1 MNYQDSDYRGQ
12 TGRSGT
18 GIVPHAGH
26 AIDSYDPGMFGPD
39 PERGSKDE
47 FNFWDT
53 LQIVLNRKWLILTI
67 TLLGVSIAAILTL
80 QITPLYR
87 ATTTIEIQKPE
98 SQILEAS
105 LGSPA
110 ISFDT
115 EDMVTQFALLQ
126 SRSLSERVAESL
138 NLADD
143 PKYANPALSRDRR
156 LGQATSTVARNIR
169 VDSEARS
176 RVLRVQFISP
186 YPRETAR
193 IANALVE
200 TFIQTNLER
209 KYNTTAYARE
219 FIQERLAT
227 TKLALEASERELVQ
241 YASNQDIL
249 DLGVDGAGS
258 SLDENSIVS
267 LNSELANAESARIQ
281 SEQRYKEASSS
292 STSSE
297 ILNNPSIR
305 TMRNRLAELESDY
318 RRNLT
323 VFKPDYPD
331 MVDLRLRIDSV
342 QSDIEIEKRNIL
354 ASLETDYRAALA
366 REGSLRQRV
375 EELKSDLLSLRD
387 RRIEYTILAREVDTN
402 RTQYEALLQRMKEVS
417 ISSGIGSSQVSVIDP
432 ALVPG
437 LPFQPNLPQAILQ
450 AIILSLAAGIG
461 LAFLLSYID
470 DTIKSPDDMKSKL
483 GLPTIGV
490 VPTVNGSKDIIT
502 SELQNPKSAVSEAFF
517 SARTALEFTTE
528 TGTPRSILITST
540 RPGEGKTSS
549 TVALAMAFAKVGKTV
564 LIIDADMR
572 KPSFVADVGSSVGL
586 SGMLTRDAN
595 LHDEV
600 IPAATQG
607 LHLLPAGIVPP
618 NPAELLSSPR
628 LKDLIALAED
638 TYDVIIVDSPPVLS
652 FTDAPLLGSI
662 CEATLLAVQA
672 GSVRTPA
679 VQRTVGRLLE
689 SRSNIVGGILTRFDA
704 KKSGYND
711 GYYSYAY
718 GKNAYAYQ
726 ERKVNSKSS
735 AKRKI
740 KLFAEEQTAV
750 KDDNKAEEWFDQ

>member
-1 MNYQDSDYRGQ
+1 MNYQDPDYRGQ
-12 TGRSGT
+12 PGRSGT
-18 GIVPHAGH
+18 GIVPHAGR
-26 AIDSYDPGMFGPD
+26 AIETYDPNMFGPD
-39 PERGSKDE
+39 LDPGSRDE

-53 LQIVLNRKWLILTI
+53 LQIILNRKWLILTI

-80 QITPLYR
+80 QITPLFR
-87 ATTTIEIQKPE
+87 ATTTIEIQNQE
-98 SQILEAS
+98 ATILES
-105 LGSPA
+105 TLSPTVVA
-110 ISFDT
+110 DEEHMS
-115 EDMVTQFALLQ
+115 TQFALLQ
-126 SRSLSERVAESL
+126 SRSLAERVAENL

-143 PKYANPALSRDRR
+143 PLYANQALSRDLRVK
-156 LGQATSTVARNIR
+156 QAAGIITRNIR
-169 VDSEARS
+169 VDSESRS
-176 RVLRVQFISP
+176 RVISVQFISP

-209 KYNTTAYARE
+209 RYNTTAYARQ
-219 FIQERLAT
+219 FIEERLAT

-249 DLGVDGAGS
+249 DLGVDGSGR

-267 LNSELANAESARIQ
+267 LNDELAQAESARIQ
-281 SEQRYKEASSS
+281 TEQRYREASSS
-292 STSSE
+292 ATSSE
-297 ILNNPSIR
+297 ILNNPNVR
-305 TMRNRLAELESDY
+305 QMRNELASLESNY

-331 MVDLRLRIDSV
+331 MVDLQIQIDSV
-342 QSDIEIEKRNIL
+342 RGDIELEKRNIL
-354 ASLETDYRAALA
+354 SSLEADFRAASA
-366 REGSLRQRV
+366 RESSLRQRV
-375 EELKSDLLSLRD
+375 EELKGDLLSLRD
-387 RRIEYTILAREVDTN
+387 RRIEYTILSREVDTN
-402 RTQYEALLQRMKEVS
+402 RAQYEALLARMKEVS
-417 ISSGIGSSQVSVIDP
+417 IASGIGSSEVSVIDP

-437 LPFQPNLPQAILQ
+437 LPFQPNLPRSILQ
-450 AIILSLAAGIG
+450 AIVLSLATGIG
-461 LAFLLSYID
+461 LAFLLNYID

-490 VPTVNGSKDIIT
+490 VPTVRGTKDIVT
-502 SELQNPKSAVSEAFF
+502 SELQNPKSGVSEAFF

-572 KPSFVADVGSSVGL
+572 KPSFVADVGSSIGL

-595 LHDEV
+595 LEDEI
-600 IPAATQG
+600 IPAATPG

-628 LKDLIALAED
+628 LKDLIATAED
-638 TYDVIIVDSPPVLS
+638 TFDVIIVDSPPVLS

-672 GSVRTPA
+672 GTVRTPA

-704 KKSGYND
+704 KKSGYHH

-718 GKNAYAYQ
+718 GKSAYAYQ
-726 ERKVNSKSS
+726 ERKVKSKSD

-740 KLFAEEQTAV
+740 KLFT
-750 KDDNKAEEWFDQ
+750 DDEPAPKTDKAEEWFDQ